1 MNSDFNRKVRDV
13 LSGVMISAYT
23 QYDIYSYRSVHFVS
37 HLGWRSFLHWGTCNV
52 CLQLWIVIFYVI
64 SCLYSNEI
72 RLLVVTLLMV
82 KLTKLNFAMF
92 IPYTLKDNVLCKCG
106 GLMKNN
112 RKCNQQFNKDRRKS
126 GPICSIFFTI
136 TT

>member
-1 MNSDFNRKVRDV
+1 MSVCSCEM
-13 LSGVMISAYT
+13 SGFI
-23 QYDIYSYRSVHFVS
+23 
-37 HLGWRSFLHWGTCNV
+37 
-52 CLQLWIVIFYVI
+52 VI

-82 KLTKLNFAMF
+82 KLNKLNFAMF
-92 IPYTLKDNVLCKCG
+92 IPEALKDKVLCKCG
-106 GLMKNN
+106 GLMKSN

-126 GPICSIFFTI
+126 GHICSIFLTI